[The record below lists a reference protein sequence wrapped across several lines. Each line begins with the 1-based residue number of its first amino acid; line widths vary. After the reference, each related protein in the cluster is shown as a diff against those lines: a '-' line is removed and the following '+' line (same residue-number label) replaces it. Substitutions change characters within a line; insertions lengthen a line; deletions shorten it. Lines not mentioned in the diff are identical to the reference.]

1 MPSRPAPVPPDDLS
15 RKLTVARPDR
25 DQSLRHRHDFEE
37 LTSPA
42 EQFNQRT
49 IAEFR
54 AKHGRVGDTFDGAP
68 LLILHTV
75 GARSGQPRITPVM
88 YLADGD
94 QYLVFASKA
103 GADTNPDWY
112 WNLRAN
118 PDATIEVGDEAI
130 AVRATELTG
139 AERDEKYRAQSERY
153 PGFAGYQQKTSR
165 TIPVIALTRR
175 DAPPPGAGAM
185 PAVDVESGQF
195 PQRAEPSQF
204 GLLLLGYRRAAG
216 LTQEDLAS
224 KAEIHVRTLRNLERG
239 SARGA
244 QQRSAEALCK
254 ALGLAAGQRTEFL
267 HAAKSSRRQ
276 ASGISAA
283 AGTVPPSV
291 RSLCEVPAMMPDF
304 VGRDSQLDKLRSWS
318 SQARDA
324 SSGMAVAV
332 VGPAGVGKTSLA
344 VAAAHHLA
352 AEYPDGCLAVD
363 LRGMD
368 EHPVSAST
376 ALDRMLRSLGVN
388 PGQIPPT
395 VAEQSSVY
403 RSMLAGRRMLVLL
416 DNVSDEAHTRPLL
429 ASRPGCL
436 TLITCRRSLSGLEG
450 IRWLRLGPLG
460 SDDAVELV
468 ASIVTPERVRAEPQA
483 ARELVE
489 QCGNLPLAV
498 RIVGNRLARQ
508 PRRSIASL
516 TDQLRDE
523 RTRLPALTAGDLGV
537 RPAFAAS
544 YHRLSVSAQRMFRR
558 LALAPGADF
567 GIELAATAAGI
578 DYPDARVQVEELLEA
593 TLVQPAAAP
602 DRYQFHDLIRLFARE
617 RLEAEES
624 AAQRQRAPTPCT
636 NTCALPGCGFRA
648 GCCLGPVHRG

>member
-1 MPSRPAPVPPDDLS
+1 
-15 RKLTVARPDR
+15 
-25 DQSLRHRHDFEE
+25 
-37 LTSPA
+37 
-42 EQFNQRT
+42 
-49 IAEFR
+49 
-54 AKHGRVGDTFDGAP
+54 
-68 LLILHTV
+68 
-75 GARSGQPRITPVM
+75 
-88 YLADGD
+88 
-94 QYLVFASKA
+94 
-103 GADTNPDWY
+103 
-112 WNLRAN
+112 
-118 PDATIEVGDEAI
+118 
-130 AVRATELTG
+130 VRATELTG
-139 AERDEKYRAQSERY
+139 AERDEKYRIQSERY
-153 PGFAGYQQKTSR
+153 PGFAGYQQQTSR

-185 PAVDVESGQF
+185 PAADVESGQF

-216 LTQEDLAS
+216 LTQEELAS
-224 KAEIHVRTLRNLERG
+224 KAGIHVRTLRNLERG

-244 QQRSAEALCK
+244 QHRSAEALCE
-254 ALGLAAGQRTEFL
+254 ALGLAEGQRTEFL

-276 ASGISAA
+276 VSGISAA
-283 AGTVPPSV
+283 AGTVAPSV
-291 RSLCEVPAMMPDF
+291 RSLCAAPAMVPDF

-352 AEYPDGCLAVD
+352 AEFPDGCLAVD

-368 EHPVSAST
+368 ERPVPTST

-388 PGQIPPT
+388 PSQIPPT

-416 DNVSDEAHTRPLL
+416 DNVSDEVHTRPLL
-429 ASRPGCL
+429 ATGRGCL

-450 IRWLRLGPLG
+450 IRWLWLGPLG

-468 ASIVTPERVRAEPQA
+468 ASIVTPERARAEPQA
-483 ARELVE
+483 VRELVA

-498 RIVGNRLARQ
+498 RIAGNRLARQ
-508 PRRSIASL
+508 PGQSIASL

-523 RTRLPALTAGDLGV
+523 RTRLATLTAGDLGV
-537 RPAFAAS
+537 RPAFAVS
-544 YHRLSVSAQRMFRR
+544 YHRLSGSAQRMFRR
-558 LALAPGADF
+558 LALLPGADF
-567 GIELAATAAGI
+567 GIELAAITAGI
-578 DYPDARVQVEELLEA
+578 EYLDARLQVEELLEA
-593 TLVQPAAAP
+593 TLVQAATAP

-624 AAQRQRAPTPCT
+624 AAQRERAA
-636 NTCALPGCGFRA
+636 NSLSEYLLRA
-648 GCCLGPVHRG
+648 AP